1 MQTKITMKG
10 VLEILMKLVSQSKLI
25 RDSLAKLKNRVI
37 VMFMSF
43 SFVSKFVSM
52 KEFVLLQ

>member
-1 MQTKITMKG
+1 MPTRITMKE
-10 VLEILMKLVSQSKLI
+10 VLEIMMKLVSQSKLI

-37 VMFMSF
+37 VMFLSF
-43 SFVSKFVSM
+43 SFVSRFVSM

>member
-10 VLEILMKLVSQSKLI
+10 VLEIMMKLVSQSKLI

-37 VMFMSF
+37 AMFLSF
-43 SFVSKFVSM
+43 SFVSRFVSM